1 MKAYF
6 SYFKLRFINSFQYR
20 AAAIA
25 GVCTQFFW
33 GFMEI
38 MIFEAFYL
46 NGSANV
52 SISFQDMVNYLWLQ
66 QSFLYFFM
74 LWYRDNELLVII
86 KNGNISYELCRPHD
100 IYPFWFGKMIA
111 QRLSGA
117 ILRFFP
123 IIIVA
128 ILLPMPYKITPPE
141 SLLSFLLFVITL
153 SLGLVITC
161 TISLF
166 VHLIAFIT
174 IESKGI
180 MDLLF
185 IMGEFLSG
193 SIIPVPFMPNFL
205 KTICYIFPFRLA
217 SDLPFRTYSG
227 NIGVTEAGLSV
238 FLQLFW
244 IFVLVIAGNL
254 MMKSITKKVLVQ
266 GG

>member
-33 GFMEI
+33 GFMNI
-38 MIFEAFYL
+38 MIYEAFYL
-46 NGSANV
+46 NTNANV
-52 SISFQDMVNYLWLQ
+52 TISFQALVNYIWLR
-66 QSFLYFFM
+66 QSFLYFSM
-74 LWYRDNELLVII
+74 LWYKDNELLDII

-100 IYPFWFGKMIA
+100 IYPFWFGKLIA

-128 ILLPMPYKITPPE
+128 VFLPKPYNITLPE
-141 SLLSFLLFVITL
+141 SPLAFLLFLITL
-153 SLGLVITC
+153 ILGLVVTC
-161 TISLF
+161 AISLF

-174 IESKGI
+174 LESSGI
-180 MDLLF
+180 MNVLFLL
-185 IMGEFLSG
+185 GDFLSG
-193 SIIPVPFMPNFL
+193 NDIPIPFMPSFL
-205 KTICYIFPFRLA
+205 RTICYVLPFRLV

-227 NIGVTEAGLSV
+227 NIGTLEASLSV
-238 FLQLFW
+238 LFQLLW
-244 IFVLVIAGNL
+244 IFVLILAGNL